1 MKNKTLGF
9 IGGGRITKIFL
20 QAFANK
26 QQHFSSI
33 VVYEINAEVLSELS
47 SQFQDIQPTD
57 DLQLTAKQ
65 DVVFIALHPP
75 AIMDALDLIK
85 NVVSDKTI
93 IVSLAPKISIGKLH
107 QKLGTPNII
116 RMIPNATSFINEGYN
131 PLCFSEQYHLERESI
146 SSMLE
151 VLGNTFEVPEEQLEA
166 YAIISAMLPTYF
178 WFQFKSIAAL
188 GTQMGL
194 TDEQANDAIYHTMI
208 AALNTLY
215 RSGKSTD
222 EVIDL
227 IPVKP
232 IGDYEDQVSKIYED
246 TLLPLYNKIKP

>member
-1 MKNKTLGF
+1 MQNKTLGF

-26 QQHFSSI
+26 DQRFKAV
-33 VVYEINAEVLSELS
+33 VVYDINSEVLSGLHS
-47 SQFQDIQPTD
+47 LFPDIQQTD
-57 DLQLTAKQ
+57 DLLLTAKQ
-65 DVVFIALHPP
+65 DIVFIALHPP
-75 AIMDALDLIK
+75 VIMDTLELIK
-85 NVVSDKTI
+85 EVLSDKTI
-93 IVSLAPKISIGKLH
+93 IVSLAPKISIGKIH
-107 QKLGTPNII
+107 QKLGTPNMI

-131 PLCFSEQYHLERESI
+131 PVCFSKQFDLERESI

-151 VLGNTFEVPEEQLEA
+151 VLGTTFEVPEEQLEA

-178 WFQFKSIAAL
+178 WFQFKSLAAL

-194 TDEQANDAIYHTMI
+194 TNEQANEAIYHTMI
-208 AALNTLY
+208 AAMNTLY
-215 RSGKSTD
+215 RSGKSAD

-232 IGDYEDQVSKIYED
+232 IGGYEAQVNMIYEE
-246 TLLPLYNKIKP
+246 TLMPLYAKIKP